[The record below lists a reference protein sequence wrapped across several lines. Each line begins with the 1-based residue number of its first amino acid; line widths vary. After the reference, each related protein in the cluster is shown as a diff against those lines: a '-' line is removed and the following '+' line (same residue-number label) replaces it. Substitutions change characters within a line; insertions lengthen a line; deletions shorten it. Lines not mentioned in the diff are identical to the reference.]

1 MIKRSIWVYG
11 DLRTARHWQD
21 CQKVLAKALPLAH
34 TAGADIHL
42 LLLGTSA
49 GDIAAERSTLDLS
62 ACVPIEGAAEHA
74 AALGVTT
81 VICLEHPHLRVPRA
95 DLYAHVLAEFIQTRR
110 PWLVL
115 MPLNDFGRETAAI
128 CAQRCQAGLIAD
140 CTELTCDN
148 NRFVGRCPAW
158 GGQILAHITMAD
170 GWPMAFVTVQPHG
183 VAVAQPQPDRAA
195 IERIALENV
204 ELPAGLQIV
213 RRTMESGE
221 TRRMEDA
228 ETVVVG
234 GAGLGD
240 MRGFGLVRELAAA
253 LGGEVGA
260 TRPPV
265 LYHWVEEAR
274 LIGQTGK
281 TVRPKLLISAGAS
294 GAIQYTAGI
303 MDAETIV
310 AINRDPSAPI
320 FQIADIGIVAD
331 ATVFLPLLNQRA
343 QQAAMRQL
351 ADATCG
357 IGADESATDAK
368 AGFGA
373 LVRQLREAREWRQED
388 LAHATGQSPE
398 FIEQVESGQLSPPVG
413 FILRMA
419 QAMKID
425 PSTFLNKETQAAIRD
440 RRAQAYYQR
449 TQAYS
454 YTTLT
459 PEAANS
465 HLRAFMVT
473 IEAHHDHKPVAYKH
487 EGEEFIY
494 VMEGDLELTL
504 DAKQHVLKPG
514 ESIHFNSDVP
524 HKLKSLSSLP
534 TRCLV
539 VLYTV

>member
-1 MIKRSIWVYG
+1 MTAGDIWVYA
-11 DLRTARHWQD
+11 DLRTERHWQA
-21 CQKVLAKALPLAH
+21 CRRILVKAQSLADD
-34 TAGADIHL
+34 ADAKINIL
-42 LLLGTSA
+42 MLGTSA
-49 GDIAAERSTLDLS
+49 AETVDTCADMDLS
-62 ACVPIEGAAEHA
+62 ACVALEEAAKQAAELGIDKVVCLTHA
-74 AALGVTT
+74 D
-81 VICLEHPHLRVPRA
+81 LRVPRC
-95 DLYAHVLAEFIQTRR
+95 DLYASVMAEFFSKQR

-140 CTELTCDN
+140 STAM
-148 NRFVGRCPAW
+148 RFENGQFIGRCPAW

-170 GWPMAFVTVQPHG
+170 GWPTAFVTVQPHG
-183 VAVAQPQPDRAA
+183 VGLPEAQSTQAPV
-195 IERIALENV
+195 ERIELDRIEPPSGMRLIKRAV
-204 ELPAGLQIV
+204 EAGG
-213 RRTMESGE
+213 ES
-221 TRRMEDA
+221 RLEDA

-234 GAGLGD
+234 GAGMGD
-240 MRGFGLVRELAAA
+240 MRGFAQVRELAAT

-281 TVRPKLLISAGAS
+281 SVRPKLLISAGAS

-303 MDAETIV
+303 MEAETIV
-310 AINRDPSAPI
+310 AINRDAAAPI
-320 FQIADIGIVAD
+320 FHIADIGLVAD
-331 ATVFLPLLNQRA
+331 ANAVLPLLNQHA
-343 QQAAMRQL
+343 QQAAMKRL
-351 ADATCG
+351 ADASCAVS
-357 IGADESATDAK
+357 ADASAADAQE
-368 AGFGA
+368 GFGSM
-373 LVRQLREAREWRQED
+373 VRRLREAREWRQED
-388 LAHATGQSPE
+388 LAHATGQNPE
-398 FIEQVESGQLSPPVG
+398 FIDQVESGQLSPPVG

-425 PSTFLNKETQAAIRD
+425 AATFLNRETQAAIRD

-459 PEAANS
+459 PEAASS
-465 HLRAFMVT
+465 HLRAFMIT

-494 VMEGDLELTL
+494 VMEGDLGLTL

-524 HKLKSLSSLP
+524 HKLKSLSSRP

>member
-1 MIKRSIWVYG
+1 MTTGDIWIYG
-11 DLRTARHWQD
+11 DLRTARHWRD
-21 CQKVLAKALPLAH
+21 CQRVLTKAQSLARE
-34 TAGADIHL
+34 ADAEISM
-42 LLLGTSA
+42 LLLGAGTS
-49 GDIAAERSTLDLS
+49 DIAAECSELDLS
-62 ACVPIEGAAEHA
+62 ACVPMEEAAGVA
-74 AALGVTT
+74 AGLGVKK
-81 VICLEHPHLRVPRA
+81 VICLEHPMLRVPRC
-95 DLYAHVLAEFIQTRR
+95 DVYASVLSEYIMKNR

-128 CAQRCQAGLIAD
+128 CAQRCQTGLIAD
-140 CTELTCDN
+140 CTRMSFEAEQ
-148 NRFVGRCPAW
+148 FVGRCPAW
-158 GGQILAHITMAD
+158 GGQILAHITIAE
-170 GWPMAFVTVQPHG
+170 GWTSAFVTVQPHG
-183 VAVAQPQPDRAA
+183 VTEPEAA
-195 IERIALENV
+195 PTKAPIERVALEKV
-204 ELPAGLQIV
+204 DPPAGLQIIKRAV
-213 RRTMESGE
+213 EATD
-221 TRRMEDA
+221 TRRLEDT

-234 GAGLGD
+234 GAGMGD

-303 MDAETIV
+303 MEAETIV
-310 AINRDPSAPI
+310 AINRDASAPI
-320 FQIADIGIVAD
+320 FQIADIGLVAD
-331 ATVFLPLLNQRA
+331 ANLVLPLLNQHA
-343 QQAAMRQL
+343 QQAAMKQL
-351 ADATCG
+351 ADASCAV
-357 IGADESATDAK
+357 GADEQNGEAK
-368 AGFGA
+368 GGFGPM
-373 LVRQLREAREWRQED
+373 VRQLRQARDWSQED
-388 LAHATGQSPE
+388 LAHVTGQNPE
-398 FIEQVESGQLSPPVG
+398 FIEQVESGHLSPPVG

-425 PSTFLNKETQAAIRD
+425 ASTFLNKEAQTAIRD
-440 RRAQAYYQR
+440 RRAQAYHQR

-465 HLRAFMVT
+465 HLRAFMIT

-494 VMEGDLELTL
+494 VMEGDLGLTL
-504 DAKQHVLKPG
+504 DARQHVLKPG

-524 HKLKSLSSLP
+524 HKLKSLSSRP